1 MEIRRAHMNKLNSGE
16 KKKNN
21 EEKNT
26 YTKKSRKRE
35 KKKQT
40 HNAQC
45 TLHRL

>member
-21 EEKNT
+21 EEKKHIH
-26 YTKKSRKRE
+26 KKKPKERE
-35 KKKQT
+35 KKQT

>member
-16 KKKNN
+16 KKKITRK
-21 EEKNT
+21 KNT
-26 YTKKSRKRE
+26 YTKKKPKERE
-35 KKKQT
+35 KKQT